1 MINMERYMLSIY
13 YITKC
18 INILLYHN
26 LFEIILNYIMKKIN
40 IANTQRNILHLN
52 LKMLII

>member
-1 MINMERYMLSIY
+1 MLSIY
-13 YITKC
+13 YITKF
-18 INILLYHN
+18 INILLNHN
-26 LFEIILNYIMKKIN
+26 LFEIILIYIMKKIN

>member
-26 LFEIILNYIMKKIN
+26 LFEIILNYIMKEIN